1 MYGTVGFACGIIGQG
16 IANLIMNAKRFAL
29 IIYLNIS
36 CIYLLN
42 AISSTFLVF
51 TSFCYVTGVIQMIDV
66 INHLVNYLSHFT
78 EFSQYLYSK
87 TLLKI
92 YSVLMFACEKK
103 ALLGVYSFL
112 NLGSFSIKPLLIII
126 KPNDNIG
133 M

>member
-51 TSFCYVTGVIQMIDV
+51 TCFCYVTGVIQMIDV